1 MPEQVLSD
9 EKQPAEKPFPWRCP
23 KCRQLTVNRVTMP
36 YSCQRTHNGRVVI
49 VDVPNL
55 AVPQCSNC
63 SEVVF
68 DYAADEQIRA
78 ALQTLFVPAETTL
91 NKGQEH
97 RFELPARSK
106 NKLAHK
112 ETFMP
117 TIGERIVEKA
127 LAALEAAPEGL
138 RYSDLVRQVMK
149 LDGSFRQN
157 TVHGNVWNL
166 DERFPDRIY
175 KPSRGLFRLTKFRAP
190 DTDQLKDELIPKQ
203 PEKFKEEDFY
213 ESFAD
218 WLVNEME
225 ECTRAIPLGGNRFRD
240 KWGTPDVIGKRESKR
255 SDIIQAPVEIVSAEI
270 KPDVYQ
276 LITAFGQACAYCLF
290 SHKVY
295 LVISNKAPDDEI
307 ARIDTLCQV
316 FGLGLVLF
324 DSDNPKDPRF
334 AIRARPRYQQP
345 DLFYANRYMRLI
357 EVELF
362 S

>member
-1 MPEQVLSD
+1 
-9 EKQPAEKPFPWRCP
+9 
-23 KCRQLTVNRVTMP
+23 
-36 YSCQRTHNGRVVI
+36 
-49 VDVPNL
+49 
-55 AVPQCSNC
+55 
-63 SEVVF
+63 
-68 DYAADEQIRA
+68 
-78 ALQTLFVPAETTL
+78 
-91 NKGQEH
+91 
-97 RFELPARSK
+97 
-106 NKLAHK
+106 
-112 ETFMP
+112 MP

-127 LAALEAAPEGL
+127 FAALEAAPEGV

-149 LDGSFRQN
+149 LDGSFKQN

-166 DERFPDRIY
+166 DERFPDRVY
-175 KPSRGLFRLTKFRAP
+175 KPSRGLFRLMKFRAP

-218 WLVNEME
+218 WLVNEVE
-225 ECTRAIPLGGNRFRD
+225 ECTRAISLGGNRFRD

-276 LITAFGQACAYCLF
+276 LVTAFGQACAYCLF

-307 ARIDTLCQV
+307 ARIDALCQV

-324 DSDNPKDPRF
+324 DSVNPKDPRF
-334 AIRARPRYQQP
+334 SIRARPRYQQP
-345 DLFYANRYMRLI
+345 DLFYANRYMSLI
-357 EVELF
+357 EAELF